1 MKLSLRSKILLLVFA
16 LIAVPVLVL
25 GINSYITSRT
35 HLTENIRISAR
46 NGLASGIDVAD
57 IFLKSVEDAVVMLSS
72 DPSMQNVL
80 RNPQEEDRVLAV
92 FEAYVRSHA
101 DIENAYYGTGAG
113 NFYVYPPAVG
123 GLPPGFNPTT
133 RPWYQLAVESGRIA
147 WTEPYID
154 TGSGKLVVSVVHP
167 VQSSQ
172 NSQILGVVGIDVTLD
187 SLSAI
192 LSTTSVGQTGYLV
205 MIDNTGLILAHPKED
220 VIGTRLGDTDELYN
234 MLLASQ
240 WGELDFVEDLEE
252 KFIAFTAL
260 DRTNWL
266 LGAMISYDEANVHIR
281 SQLLQTLLIGAA
293 LLVIAFGCA
302 IIFANRLIINPV
314 SRLVGAAEE
323 IGKGNFTIGVD
334 LHSSDELGILANTFR
349 KLQQDLGKLIGQII
363 SASDTTA
370 ELSRSV
376 FRSSQEISASTEEM
390 AATTSQFASSVQQ
403 LSDRVQHIDEYSTT
417 VQTIS
422 REGEDLVQKAVSQMS
437 TVESSFSSLYQ
448 SVEEL
453 SVQSAEIGK
462 ITDIIRGISDQTNL
476 LALNAAI
483 EAARAG
489 EQGRGFAVVAE
500 EVRTLAEQTGRATE
514 QIATLLQDVY
524 SRIDHVRNE
533 ADGSLNEVKVGSD
546 SVQVAG
552 RAFGDIR
559 EAINNIS
566 TRIQEVASYALELSS
581 GSEEMAAAT
590 EEQAATLQS
599 ITSSANELA
608 EHAELLMQITEE
620 FTI

>member
-1 MKLSLRSKILLLVFA
+1 MKLSLRWKILLLVFA
-16 LIAVPVLVL
+16 LIAVPVLAL
-25 GINSYITSRT
+25 GVNSYIASRLY
-35 HLTENIRISAR
+35 LTENVRVSAR

-57 IFLKSVEDAVVMLSS
+57 VFLKSVENAVVMLSS
-72 DPSMQNVL
+72 EPSMQQVI
-80 RNPQEEDRVLAV
+80 RDPQAEDRVLAL
-92 FEAYVRSHA
+92 FEAYVKSHG
-101 DIENAYYGTGAG
+101 DIENAYYGTSSGD
-113 NFYVYPPAVG
+113 FFVYPPAEG

-133 RPWYQLAVESGRIA
+133 RGWYQKAIETGSIA

-167 VQSSQ
+167 VRNPQ
-172 NSQILGVVGIDVTLD
+172 NNQILGVVGIDVTLD

-192 LSTTSVGQTGYLV
+192 LSGTTVGQGGYLV
-205 MIDNTGLILAHPKED
+205 MIDNTGLVLAHPQAE
-220 VIGTRLGDTDELYN
+220 VVGSRLPDSNDIYN
-234 MLLASQ
+234 MLLTSEF
-240 WGELDFVEDLEE
+240 GEQDLTQDGEE
-252 KFIAFTAL
+252 KFIAFTSL
-260 DRTNWL
+260 DRTNWV
-266 LGAMISYDEANVHIR
+266 LGAMISYDEAHVHIR
-281 SQLLQTLLIGAA
+281 SQLVQTLVIGVV

-302 IIFANRLIINPV
+302 IIFANRLIIKPIAL
-314 SRLVGAAEE
+314 LVAAAGE
-323 IGKGNFTIGVD
+323 IGKGNFTKSVD
-334 LHSSDELGILANTFR
+334 LQSSDELGVLADTFR
-349 KLQQDLGKLIGQII
+349 KLQHDLGKLIGQVI
-363 SASDTTA
+363 SASDATA

-390 AATTSQFASSVQQ
+390 AATTSEFASSVQQ
-403 LSDRVQHIDEYSTT
+403 LSDRVQHIDEYSNT

-422 REGEDLVQKAVSQMS
+422 REGEGLVQKAVNQMRH
-437 TVESSFSSLYQ
+437 VESSFASLHQ

-462 ITDIIRGISDQTNL
+462 ITDIIRTISDQTNL

-500 EVRTLAEQTGRATE
+500 EVRTLAEQTGHATE
-514 QIATLLQDVY
+514 QIATLLQAVY
-524 SRIDHVRNE
+524 GRIDQVRNQ

-552 RAFGDIR
+552 RAFGEIR

-566 TRIQEVASYALELSS
+566 ARIQEVASYALELSS

-590 EEQAATLQS
+590 EEQAATLQA

-608 EHAELLMQITEE
+608 EQAELLMQITEE